1 MRRAADGPL
10 IGIASVA
17 FAVVCCAGLPAIGAL
32 IGGISIVAVP
42 GIAGGVVAFTAAA
55 AAAAAVLVLRVRRR
69 RFRPPPHQG
78 EPVT

>member
-1 MRRAADGPL
+1 MRHAADGPL

-32 IGGISIVAVP
+32 IGGISIVAVL
-42 GIAGGVVAFTAAA
+42 GIAGGVVAFAAA
-55 AAAAAVLVLRVRRR
+55 AGAAVLVLRVRRR
-69 RFRPPPHQG
+69 RVQRPPHRG